1 MSAFSLH
8 AQADVVSPGLEGRAA
23 ALVASQLTDSRK
35 RVDGLF
41 TWLMLGQWAA
51 AVLVAVFFSPYGW
64 EGKVRALHLHVQ
76 TAVLLGAA
84 LSVFPVLLTRLHP
97 GEAGT
102 RHVVAV
108 SQMLWSALLI
118 HLTGGRIETHF
129 HIFGSLAVLSFYRD
143 PKVLLTA
150 SLAIVV
156 DHCLRGALWPESIY
170 GQLHPEWWRFLE
182 HAFWVAVIDAVL
194 LVASRDALRE
204 LGEKAARQ
212 VLAEAA
218 SERELVL
225 RSGQLDAAVS
235 ELKAF
240 RDHVERLERLASLG
254 QLTASVS
261 HELRNPLAAARTAHA
276 FVLRRLSKAQA
287 QGAAPD
293 ADPRIPRFMDIID
306 RELQACSV
314 IISDLLDYAKG
325 RPPSRTPCPLR
336 PLVEEAI
343 SVVPC
348 RENVHVKIQVADGL
362 PVPQLDREQ
371 FRQVLV
377 NLIQNAVESIP
388 PERTGEVCV
397 HADARSDGG
406 WSLRVTDDG
415 PGIPAPLLERIFEP
429 MFTTKLRGTG
439 LGLAIV
445 KRLVQGHGARIQ
457 AESDFGHGSRFTVL
471 FPEGGAPAVAAHP

>member
-1 MSAFSLH
+1 MSASSSH
-8 AQADVVSPGLEGRAA
+8 ASARVSQCLEGRAE
-23 ALVASQLTDSRK
+23 ALLARHLRDSRV
-35 RVDGLF
+35 RVDALF
-41 TWLMLGQWAA
+41 TWLMLGQWASA
-51 AVLVAVFFSPYGW
+51 ILVAVFFSPYGW
-64 EGKVRALHLHVQ
+64 EGRVRGVHVHVQ

-84 LSVFPVLLTRLHP
+84 LSLFPVLLTRLRP
-97 GEAGT
+97 GEAVT

-108 SQMLWSALLI
+108 NQMLWSALLI

-150 SLAIVV
+150 SFAIVV

-194 LVASRDALRE
+194 FVACRDAVRELRE
-204 LGEKAARQ
+204 KAKHQAH
-212 VLAEAA
+212 AEQT
-218 SERELVL
+218 SERELAA
-225 RSGQLDAAVS
+225 RAGQLDAAVR
-235 ELKAF
+235 EVLAF
-240 RDHVERLERLASLG
+240 RDHADRLERLASLG
-254 QLTASVS
+254 QLTASVG

-276 FVLRRLSKAQA
+276 FVLRRMLKI
-287 QGAAPD
+287 D
-293 ADPRIPRFMDIID
+293 AVTTDPRIPRFLDIID
-306 RELQACSV
+306 RELQACTV
-314 IISDLLDYAKG
+314 IISDLLDYARG
-325 RPPSRTPCPLR
+325 RPPSFMPCPLK

-343 SVVPC
+343 SVVPV
-348 RENVHVKIQVADGL
+348 REGVRVNNQVPDGL
-362 PVPQLDREQ
+362 PVPHLDREQ

-377 NLIQNAVESIP
+377 NLIQNAVEAIP
-388 PERTGEVCV
+388 PERSGEVCV
-397 HADARSDGG
+397 HADALGDGG

-445 KRLVQGHGARIQ
+445 KTLVQGHGARIQ

-471 FPEGGAPAVAAHP
+471 FPDARVPDVAVPAHP

>member
-1 MSAFSLH
+1 MSAFSAHVPMH
-8 AQADVVSPGLEGRAA
+8 ASQGLEGRAA
-23 ALVASQLTDSRK
+23 ALLSLHLRDSRG
-35 RVDGLF
+35 RVDALF
-41 TWLMLGQWAA
+41 TWLMLGQWFA
-51 AVLVAVFFSPYGW
+51 AVLVAVFFSPYAWDGR
-64 EGKVRALHLHVQ
+64 VRGLHVHVQ

-84 LSVFPVLLTRLHP
+84 LSLFPVLLTLLRP
-97 GEAGT
+97 GEAVT

-150 SLAIVV
+150 SGAIVV
-156 DHCLRGALWPESIY
+156 DHFLRGALWPESIY
-170 GQLHPEWWRFLE
+170 GQPHPEWWRFLE

-194 LVASRDALRE
+194 LVACRDALRE
-204 LGEKAARQ
+204 LREKATHQAQ
-212 VLAEAA
+212 AEQTSELELASRA
-218 SERELVL
+218 
-225 RSGQLDAAVS
+225 GQLDAAVR
-235 ELKAF
+235 EVLAF
-240 RDHVERLERLASLG
+240 RDHACRLERLASLG

-276 FVLRRLSKAQA
+276 FLLRRMRKTED
-287 QGAAPD
+287 GTT
-293 ADPRIPRFMDIID
+293 DPRIPRFLDIID

-325 RPPSRTPCPLR
+325 RPPRFTPCPLG

-343 SVVPC
+343 SVVPV
-348 RENVHVKIQVADGL
+348 RDGVRVKNLVPDGL
-362 PVPQLDREQ
+362 PVPHLDREQ

-377 NLIQNAVESIP
+377 NLIQNAVEAIP
-388 PERTGEVCV
+388 PERGGEVCV
-397 HADARSDGG
+397 LADACGDGG

-445 KRLVQGHGARIQ
+445 KSLVQGHGARIQ

-471 FPEGGAPAVAAHP
+471 FPDARVPDVAVPLHP

>member
-1 MSAFSLH
+1 MPAFSLH
-8 AQADVVSPGLEGRAA
+8 APVSVSPGLEGRTA
-23 ALVASQLTDSRK
+23 ALLALQLRESRK

-41 TWLMLGQWAA
+41 TWLMLGQWVA
-51 AVLVAVFFSPYGW
+51 AVLVALFVSPYGW
-64 EGKVRALHLHVQ
+64 EGKVRAVHLHVQ

-84 LSVFPVLLTRLHP
+84 LSVFPVMLARVHP
-97 GEAGT
+97 GEAVT

-143 PKVLLTA
+143 PKVLLSA

-156 DHCLRGALWPESIY
+156 DHCMRGALWPESVY

-194 LVASRDALRE
+194 LVACRDALRDLRE
-204 LGEKAARQ
+204 RAGRQ
-212 VLAEAA
+212 ALAEAA
-218 SERELVL
+218 SEEELAL
-225 RSGQLDAAVS
+225 RAGQLDAAVR
-235 ELKAF
+235 EVHAF
-240 RDHVERLERLASLG
+240 RDHAERMERLASLG
-254 QLTASVS
+254 QLTATVS

-276 FVLRRLSKAQA
+276 FVLRRLSKAEA
-287 QGAAPD
+287 WPC
-293 ADPRIPRFMDIID
+293 DPRIPRFLDIID

-325 RPPSRTPCPLR
+325 RPPRRTPCPLK

-343 SVVPC
+343 SVVPR
-348 RENVHVKIQVADGL
+348 REGVRVNNQVPDGL
-362 PVPQLDREQ
+362 PVPHLDREQ
-371 FRQVLV
+371 FRQVLI
-377 NLIQNAVESIP
+377 NLIQNAVEAIP
-388 PERTGEVCV
+388 PERTGTVCV
-397 HADARSDGG
+397 HADARGEGG

-445 KRLVQGHGARIQ
+445 KRLVQDHGARIQ

-471 FPEGGAPAVAAHP
+471 FPDASIQAAGAVAHP

>member
-1 MSAFSLH
+1 MSAFSSH
-8 AQADVVSPGLEGRAA
+8 APAKVSAGLERRAA
-23 ALVASQLTDSRK
+23 ALLALQLRDSRK

-51 AVLVAVFFSPYGW
+51 AVLVAVFVSR
-64 EGKVRALHLHVQ
+64 VRAPHVQ

-84 LSVFPVLLTRLHP
+84 LSVFPVMLTRLYP
-97 GEAGT
+97 GEAAT
-102 RHVVAV
+102 RHGVAV

-150 SLAIVV
+150 SLAIGV
-156 DHCLRGALWPESIY
+156 DHFLRGALWPESVY
-170 GQLHPEWWRFLE
+170 GQLHPEWWRLLE
-182 HAFWVAVIDAVL
+182 HAFWVAAIDVVL
-194 LVASRDALRE
+194 LIACRDALRDLRERAAHQALMEATIEEE
-204 LGEKAARQ
+204 LAVRA
-212 VLAEAA
+212 
-218 SERELVL
+218 
-225 RSGQLDAAVS
+225 GQLDAAVR
-235 ELKAF
+235 EVHAF
-240 RDHVERLERLASLG
+240 RDHAERMESLASLG

-276 FVLRRLSKAQA
+276 FILRRLRKVEAF
-287 QGAAPD
+287 P
-293 ADPRIPRFMDIID
+293 ADPRIARFLDIID
-306 RELQACSV
+306 RELRACSV

-325 RPPSRTPCPLR
+325 RPPRRVPCPLR

-343 SVVPC
+343 SVVPR
-348 RENVHVKIQVADGL
+348 REGVRVNNQVADGL
-362 PVPQLDREQ
+362 PVPHLDREQ
-371 FRQVLV
+371 FRQVLI
-377 NLIQNAVESIP
+377 NLIQNAVEAIP
-388 PERTGEVCV
+388 PERSGTVCV
-397 HADARSDGG
+397 HADARGGGG

-471 FPEGGAPAVAAHP
+471 FPDACAQTATALAHS

>member
-1 MSAFSLH
+1 MPAFSFH
-8 AQADVVSPGLEGRAA
+8 APVNVSQGLEGRAA
-23 ALVASQLTDSRK
+23 ALLALQLRESRR

-41 TWLMLGQWAA
+41 TWLMLGQWVA
-51 AVLVAVFFSPYGW
+51 AVLVAVFVSPYGW

-84 LSVFPVLLTRLHP
+84 LSVFPVMLTRLHP
-97 GEAGT
+97 GEAVT

-143 PKVLLTA
+143 PKVLLSA

-156 DHCLRGALWPESIY
+156 DHCMRGALWPESVY

-182 HAFWVAVIDAVL
+182 HAFWVGVIDAVL
-194 LVASRDALRE
+194 LVACRDALRD
-204 LGEKAARQ
+204 LGERAGRQ
-212 VLAEAA
+212 ALAEAA
-218 SERELVL
+218 SEEELAL
-225 RSGQLDAAVS
+225 RAGQLDAAVR
-235 ELKAF
+235 EVHAF
-240 RDHVERLERLASLG
+240 RDHAERMERLASLG

-261 HELRNPLAAARTAHA
+261 HELRNPLAAARTANA
-276 FVLRRLSKAQA
+276 FVLRRMRKVESF
-287 QGAAPD
+287 P
-293 ADPRIPRFMDIID
+293 ADPRIARFLDIID

-325 RPPSRTPCPLR
+325 RPPRRTPCPLK

-348 RENVHVKIQVADGL
+348 REGVRVNNQVPDGL
-362 PVPQLDREQ
+362 PVPHLDREQ

-388 PERTGEVCV
+388 PERSGTVCV
-397 HADARSDGG
+397 HADARGDGG

-471 FPEGGAPAVAAHP
+471 FPDASIQAAGAVAHP

>member
-1 MSAFSLH
+1 MSAFSSH
-8 AQADVVSPGLEGRAA
+8 APVYVSPGLEGRAE
-23 ALVASQLTDSRK
+23 ALLALQLRESRK

-41 TWLMLGQWAA
+41 TWLVLGQWAA
-51 AVLVAVFFSPYGW
+51 AVLVAVFVSPHEW
-64 EGKVRALHLHVQ
+64 EGRVLALHLHVR

-84 LSVFPVLLTRLHP
+84 LSVFPVMLTRLHP
-97 GEAGT
+97 GAAVT

-150 SLAIVV
+150 SLTLGV
-156 DHCLRGALWPESIY
+156 DHCMRGALWPESVY
-170 GQLHPEWWRFLE
+170 GQPHPEWWRLLE
-182 HAFWVAVIDAVL
+182 HAFWVAAIDLVL
-194 LVASRDALRE
+194 VVACRDALRD
-204 LGEKAARQ
+204 LGERAGHQA
-212 VLAEAA
+212 LAEAA
-218 SERELVL
+218 IEAELAL
-225 RSGQLDAAVS
+225 RAGQLDAAVR
-235 ELKAF
+235 EVHAV
-240 RDHVERLERLASLG
+240 RDQAERMERLASLG

-276 FVLRRLSKAQA
+276 FVLRRLRKA
-287 QGAAPD
+287 GSLPS
-293 ADPRIPRFMDIID
+293 DPRIPRFLDIID

-325 RPPSRTPCPLR
+325 RPPRRTPCPLR

-343 SVVPC
+343 SVVP
-348 RENVHVKIQVADGL
+348 RRDGVRVDNLVADGL
-362 PVPQLDREQ
+362 PVPHLDREQ

-377 NLIQNAVESIP
+377 NLIQNAVEAIP
-388 PERTGEVCV
+388 AERSGTVRV
-397 HADARSDGG
+397 HADARGDGA

-429 MFTTKLRGTG
+429 MFTTKVRGTG

-457 AESDFGHGSRFTVL
+457 AESDLGHGSRFTVV
-471 FPEGGAPAVAAHP
+471 FPDGSAPVTCAAVPS

>member
-1 MSAFSLH
+1 MSAFSIR
-8 AQADVVSPGLEGRAA
+8 APVSVCQRLEGRAA
-23 ALVASQLTDSRK
+23 ALLSLQLRDSRR
-35 RVDGLF
+35 RVDALF
-41 TWLMLGQWAA
+41 TWLMLGQWGA
-51 AVLVAVFFSPYGW
+51 AVLVAVFISPYGW

-76 TAVLLGAA
+76 SAVLLGAA
-84 LSVFPVLLTRLHP
+84 LSVFPVMLTRMRP
-97 GEAGT
+97 GEEST

-150 SLAIVV
+150 TLAIVV

-194 LVASRDALRE
+194 LVACRDALRE
-204 LGEKAARQ
+204 VGERASRQ
-212 VLAEAA
+212 ALAEEA
-218 SERELVL
+218 SEQELAL
-225 RSGQLDAAVS
+225 RAGQLDAAVR
-235 ELKAF
+235 EVHAF

-276 FVLRRLSKAQA
+276 FILRRMRKLQ
-287 QGAAPD
+287 D
-293 ADPRIPRFMDIID
+293 ASTDPRIPRFLDIID

-325 RPPSRTPCPLR
+325 RPPCRSPCPLK
-336 PLVEEAI
+336 PLVEEAL
-343 SVVPC
+343 SVVPV
-348 RENVHVKIQVADGL
+348 REGVHVSIEVPEGL
-362 PVPQLDREQ
+362 PVPHLDREQ

-377 NLIQNAVESIP
+377 NLIQNAVEAIP
-388 PERTGEVCV
+388 PERTGEVRV
-397 HADARSDGG
+397 HADTGRDGG

-471 FPEGGAPAVAAHP
+471 FPDVRAPVGAVPVHP